1 MLGRQ
6 LDAGQAVR
14 CWAGGIR
21 WAGSFFVCSFL
32 LHFGQNWSYG
42 EADIEG

>member
-14 CWAGGIR
+14 R
-21 WAGSFFVCSFL
+21 WAGILFCFFL
-32 LHFGQNWSYG
+32 LHFGQNWSFG